1 MRLLFLKANTHASKT
16 LNQGFQNT
24 NHACDTYIKENHACD
39 TPRLQERQK
48 KLVKAGKTEKKEH
61 ATVLANSL

>member
-24 NHACDTYIKENHACD
+24 NHACD